1 MVCFPSLLS
10 VCPSLCTGSELL
22 EFISVFSDPG
32 ILMSFWRVNVR
43 KITLFAHHSLTPA
56 VLALCIALI
65 FLTYYTKK
73 LRRYGGEDVSPHPS
87 KPRTFYI
94 IQSVW
99 MALCTHRWK
108 VSPPYLYS
116 ELDIFSIQFWVF
128 WDKIQHPMP
137 FIPPLFNLI
146 SRRTKGVATR
156 RLHTEP
162 KLRDS
167 ASKDAGSVMEEGGD
181 KVTGFACFH

>member
-1 MVCFPSLLS
+1 MWERLHF
-10 VCPSLCTGSELL
+10 
-22 EFISVFSDPG
+22 
-32 ILMSFWRVNVR
+32 
-43 KITLFAHHSLTPA
+43 FAHHSLTPA

-108 VSPPYLYS
+108 VSLPYLYS

-162 KLRDS
+162 KWGTQLRRMQEVLW
-167 ASKDAGSVMEEGGD
+167 KRAGQSYWFCLLPLEPFQCVS
-181 KVTGFACFH
+181 TSH